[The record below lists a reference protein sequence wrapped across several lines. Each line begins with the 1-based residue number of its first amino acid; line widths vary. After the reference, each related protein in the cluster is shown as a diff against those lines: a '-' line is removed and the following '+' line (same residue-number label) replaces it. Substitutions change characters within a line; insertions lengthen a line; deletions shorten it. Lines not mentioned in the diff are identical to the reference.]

1 MHNLL
6 LIIRWMFIFFISMG
20 ATTLFVLPILKM
32 MEINQSLEIP
42 MFFVISVLLIYPVHK
57 YLVVF

>member
-1 MHNLL
+1 
-6 LIIRWMFIFFISMG
+6 MFIFFISMG